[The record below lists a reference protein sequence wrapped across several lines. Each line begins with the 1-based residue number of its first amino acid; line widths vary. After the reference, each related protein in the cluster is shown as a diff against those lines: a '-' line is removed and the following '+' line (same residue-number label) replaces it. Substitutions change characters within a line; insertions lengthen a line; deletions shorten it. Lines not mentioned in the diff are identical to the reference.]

1 MQQRLDEAKMQKSM
15 WTMLMGKPLDLK
27 NKQMQENMDLNF
39 LLIHLIIMEK
49 NEKC

>member
-15 WTMLMGKPLDLK
+15 WTMLMGKPLDLEK
-27 NKQMQENMDLNF
+27 QENARKHGFELSSDAFN
-39 LLIHLIIMEK
+39 HHEK